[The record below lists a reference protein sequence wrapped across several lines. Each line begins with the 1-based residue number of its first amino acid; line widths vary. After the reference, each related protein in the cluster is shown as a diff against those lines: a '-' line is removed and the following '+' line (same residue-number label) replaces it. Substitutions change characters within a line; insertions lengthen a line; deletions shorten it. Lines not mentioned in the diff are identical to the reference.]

1 MEIVAR
7 TPRPYHRGLLINTS
21 RILYE
26 YPEMCDHNEFV
37 PELLYYYIP
46 TSSNSQYNFMNS
58 ITKLNVEIK
67 NTLTLVKIIPREEE
81 EY

>member
-46 TSSNSQYNFMNS
+46 TSFNSR
-58 ITKLNVEIK
+58 
-67 NTLTLVKIIPREEE
+67 IIL
-81 EY
+81 